1 MSTPVRGEAAEVLR
15 AEAQAVLAIVSA
27 GERRDT
33 LADLVAAADEGM
45 LADADGEAAEQLL
58 ELGLVNGRI
67 RALYGP
73 EAEQATVSLLR
84 RLPRG
89 RAASESA
96 REVSEALA
104 ALEGRPVEQIAV
116 HVLSPGEFS
125 VSIAAGG
132 LELSARLGRSGV
144 RLKTIGA

>member
-1 MSTPVRGEAAEVLR
+1 MTVAVRGEVADVLR
-15 AEAQAVLAIVSA
+15 AEAQAVLAMVLDE
-27 GERRDT
+27 GRRGT
-33 LADLVAAADEGM
+33 LADVIAAVDDGELDES
-45 LADADGEAAEQLL
+45 DAEAAEQLL

-125 VSIAAGG
+125 LSIAAGG

-144 RLKTIGA
+144 RLNTIGA

>member
-1 MSTPVRGEAAEVLR
+1 MTVAIRGEAAEVLR
-15 AEAQAVLAIVSA
+15 AEAQAVLAMILD
-27 GERRDT
+27 EDRRGT
-33 LADLVAAADEGM
+33 LADVIAAVDDGE
-45 LADADGEAAEQLL
+45 LDTADAEAAEQLL
-58 ELGLVNGRI
+58 ELGLVHGRI

-89 RAASESA
+89 RAAAESA

-104 ALEGRPVEQIAV
+104 SLEGRLVEQVSV
-116 HVLSPGEFS
+116 HVLSPGEFA

-132 LELSARLGRSGV
+132 LELSARFGRAGV
-144 RLKTIGA
+144 RLNTIGT